1 LAGVRVIVQAGWSDI
16 NAEQFLIIAKEAEKQ
31 AKLALLV
38 DEDEDEDEDNSN
50 LDKDIEDRNIT
61 KSTSKNDMKNDMN
74 SRNSGGNLSQ
84 KRGVKVSH
92 WNAERD
98 SLLIGSCPHS
108 WLFDRVGA
116 VVHHGGAGSDSVVV
130 WCIWCMWCVWDEKC
144 LWSVVL
150 CCVAQHGIALRRKMS
165 YFVISPSIMLHISLV
180 SFTVYPVHPLRTGT
194 TASGLRAGKPT
205 WICPFFG
212 DQFFW
217 GEMIKKGGL
226 GPSPCSIR
234 QLTLHIVAESLLAL
248 QDVTVSSSE

>member
-1 LAGVRVIVQAGWSDI
+1 MAGVRVIVQAGWSDI

-38 DEDEDEDEDNSN
+38 DEDEDEDEDDDEDDSN
-50 LDKDIEDRNIT
+50 LGKDIEGKNIT

-116 VVHHGGAGSDSVVV
+116 VVHHGGAGSDSF
-130 WCIWCMWCVWDEKC
+130 
-144 LWSVVL
+144 VVL
-150 CCVAQHGIALRRKMS
+150 MMGVNGMRSVWVCCEKTRE
-165 YFVISPSIMLHISLV
+165 
-180 SFTVYPVHPLRTGT
+180 TG
-194 TASGLRAGKPT
+194 SR
-205 WICPFFG
+205 
-212 DQFFW
+212 
-217 GEMIKKGGL
+217 L
-226 GPSPCSIR
+226 GRIR
-234 QLTLHIVAESLLAL
+234 
-248 QDVTVSSSE
+248 